1 MFSMARRETDR
12 EKGNCSICFEHHV
25 VNTVL
30 RAMKKRHKSYL
41 VINFCG
47 YDEQISGFSVG

>member
-1 MFSMARRETDR
+1 MARRETDR

-25 VNTVL
+25 INTVL
-30 RAMKKRHKSYL
+30 RAMKRLKSYL

-47 YDEQISGFSVG
+47 CDEQINMVSVG